1 MMNKDVKLLAE
12 RYYRNENNK
21 GDTNTS
27 LINFEFKDRVGN
39 VETYFAKY
47 LRIEKSGQERVVTN
61 KIEISIVEDI
71 KEEFVASFN

>member
-1 MMNKDVKLLAE
+1 MNKDVKLLAE